1 VKNEKNIIAAGYYY
15 GLIVRYHPLSKFES
29 ESRKMLEKLGLPIPD
44 ADLMALK
51 LGRSE
56 VENMG
61 EKSLIGRFAS
71 MFTKRPDV
79 SRARKATRPP
89 LSLGPEK
96 INLDPT
102 GITESESIAPLFD
115 GPPVNSVGVEIL
127 TPTRSKQKGDEKG
140 QSKI

>member
-1 VKNEKNIIAAGYYY
+1 
-15 GLIVRYHPLSKFES
+15 
-29 ESRKMLEKLGLPIPD
+29 MLERLGLPIPE

-51 LGRSE
+51 LGRAE

-71 MFTKRPDV
+71 IFTKRPDV
-79 SRARKATRPP
+79 SRARRATRPP

-96 INLDPT
+96 INLDPA

-115 GPPVNSVGVEIL
+115 VPPVNSVGVKIL
-127 TPTRSKQKGDEKG
+127 TPKSNEQKGDKKEKVKSN
-140 QSKI
+140 SKENKNN